1 MNENLR
7 AGYAESTFVQKYGEA
22 QRKQAMASS
31 QPSELDA
38 LNTRTLLAHGYGV
51 THALNA
57 AAANEQTIQMGAEP
71 AELDEALEEIRK
83 YTAYVEEQIAKLN
96 GGEA

>member
-7 AGYAESTFVQKYGEA
+7 AAYAEITYVQKHGEA
-22 QRKQAMASS
+22 VRKQAMASS
-31 QPSELDA
+31 QPSEADT

-51 THALNA
+51 THAISN

-71 AELDEALEEIRK
+71 AEVDAALEEIRK
-83 YTAYVEEQIAKLN
+83 YTKYVEAQIAKLEG
-96 GGEA
+96 GGE